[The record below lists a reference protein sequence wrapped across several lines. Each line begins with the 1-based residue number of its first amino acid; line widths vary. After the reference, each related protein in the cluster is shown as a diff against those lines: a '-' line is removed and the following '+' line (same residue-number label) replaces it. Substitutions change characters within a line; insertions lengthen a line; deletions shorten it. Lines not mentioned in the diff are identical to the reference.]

1 MKPQR
6 NPSEER
12 LLAYAAGTLS
22 PPEAVVMA
30 AHLAMRPANDAW
42 VRNLQSVGGE
52 FLNVTLP
59 FSEWKFGVRL
69 LSELFERA
77 VSRARVARRERGAVE
92 RHAAGGARSRAVTLA
107 AIAVVATARR
117 DRSTFP
123 ARSIHSSPTTNETR
137 NAKHEQAASWREHQQ
152 GLVARS

>member
-42 VRNLQSVGGE
+42 VRDLQSVGGE
-52 FLNVTLP
+52 FLNETP
-59 FSEWKFGVRL
+59 PPPCRMMRSPWRWRG
-69 LSELFERA
+69 
-77 VSRARVARRERGAVE
+77 SRRMPAKPDIARR
-92 RHAAGGARSRAVTLA
+92 
-107 AIAVVATARR
+107 
-117 DRSTFP
+117 
-123 ARSIHSSPTTNETR
+123 
-137 NAKHEQAASWREHQQ
+137 
-152 GLVARS
+152 

>member
-42 VRNLQSVGGE
+42 VRDLQSVGGE
-52 FLNVTLP
+52 FLDETP
-59 FSEWKFGVRL
+59 PSP
-69 LSELFERA
+69 LSNDALA
-77 VSRARVARRERGAVE
+77 LAMARIETD
-92 RHAAGGARSRAVTLA
+92 AGKAN
-107 AIAVVATARR
+107 
-117 DRSTFP
+117 
-123 ARSIHSSPTTNETR
+123 HSAPLNDMPE
-137 NAKHEQAASWREHQQ
+137 
-152 GLVARS
+152 

>member
-42 VRNLQSVGGE
+42 VRDLQSVGGE
-52 FLNVTLP
+52 FLNETLP
-59 FSEWKFGVRL
+59 SP
-69 LSELFERA
+69 LSNAALALAVARIETDAGHARRRPPLHARRRPLRA
-77 VSRARVARRERGAVE
+77 EHFRARWFRRPTRQ
-92 RHAAGGARSRAVTLA
+92 
-107 AIAVVATARR
+107 RR
-117 DRSTFP
+117 D
-123 ARSIHSSPTTNETR
+123 ARANH
-137 NAKHEQAASWREHQQ
+137 
-152 GLVARS
+152 AR